1 MPTGNGH
8 GFQVFD
14 TSQNKL
20 SIFLEHP
27 YRFLRAR
34 PDPRAEG
41 EIRRDL
47 LYDLYFGI
55 RTGGGS
61 GWLHTDNN
69 PRSRPASAPT
79 YVDESNILKV
89 PITLGGVTATSYFFA
104 PYGYEGNALIALLH
118 APGASDGYVLF
129 NFHMGSPGANPDDPG
144 TNGESTSL
152 LGDGKGL
159 VERGAGGGAL
169 AYVALSDIT
178 RIDCS
183 GVYDKVQNGRD
194 LDDRPAC
201 NLPPEVVPAFQRRL
215 GGDGWMAVAVVYTDN
230 ASEIEKAVAD
240 LRAFLKGRTPEQIL
254 AAAQAEWAAWRRPI
268 PMEIDR
274 TLSADERKVWRQ
286 GEAVLRMGQV
296 REPNTAARKNNG
308 MVLASLPPGGW
319 HTGWVRDALYGIV
332 ALARAG
338 YHAEA
343 RAGLEFLL
351 NAEPVG
357 KHPNIDYRGYVNGAD
372 YRISLVRYF
381 GTGQEEADHN
391 QDGPNIETDGW
402 GMTLWAARQYVD
414 AALDPGWLEKPTRAG
429 TVYEALK
436 QGVADALEKNLESNG
451 IVAADTSI
459 WEVHWAKRKHYAY
472 TTLAAI
478 RGFCDMATLAARLK
492 RAEDVKKY
500 QALAARVQQG
510 FLGSFLDRDGA
521 IAGTVEQLQQSQYG
535 DAAVVEAFTWNII
548 DPMGRTGQQTLK
560 LLDRLRVESG
570 GFKRIEAGKDSYDNN
585 EWILIDLRMSDAMRR
600 AGRVEQ
606 ANALVNLVV
615 EKSINNY
622 YLLPELYNAIRAEGE
637 IGAYTGSI
645 PMVGYGGGAFILT
658 MFDRAGLIEPNDC
671 GTSVVTDM
679 GVVTTA
685 DGGGLIGGGNGP
697 GGPDGPAPR
706 TTACLCSAG
715 RRGPDPAE
723 QRAIALFLLC
733 LCGLLYGT
741 RARAWRR
748 S

>member
-1 MPTGNGH
+1 
-8 GFQVFD
+8 
-14 TSQNKL
+14 
-20 SIFLEHP
+20 
-27 YRFLRAR
+27 
-34 PDPRAEG
+34 
-41 EIRRDL
+41 
-47 LYDLYFGI
+47 
-55 RTGGGS
+55 
-61 GWLHTDNN
+61 
-69 PRSRPASAPT
+69 
-79 YVDESNILKV
+79 
-89 PITLGGVTATSYFFA
+89 
-104 PYGYEGNALIALLH
+104 
-118 APGASDGYVLF
+118 
-129 NFHMGSPGANPDDPG
+129 
-144 TNGESTSL
+144 
-152 LGDGKGL
+152 
-159 VERGAGGGAL
+159 
-169 AYVALSDIT
+169 
-178 RIDCS
+178 
-183 GVYDKVQNGRD
+183 
-194 LDDRPAC
+194 
-201 NLPPEVVPAFQRRL
+201 
-215 GGDGWMAVAVVYTDN
+215 
-230 ASEIEKAVAD
+230 
-240 LRAFLKGRTPEQIL
+240 
-254 AAAQAEWAAWRRPI
+254 
-268 PMEIDR
+268 
-274 TLSADERKVWRQ
+274 
-286 GEAVLRMGQV
+286 V